1 MEDLRLVGLSED
13 GSRLVLEGKDGRS
26 FAVPVDERIHAA
38 LRGDRARLGQ
48 LQINM
53 ESRLR
58 PREIQARIR
67 AGQSSEEV
75 AVAAGVPVDRVRRYE
90 GPILLERTHMAESAR
105 AVGVR
110 RVTDSTSTPLGTLVA
125 TRLEERGVSPED
137 LEWDSWRR
145 EDARWEV
152 LLRYSAGG
160 RERLARWIFDPA
172 RRTIEPD
179 DDESRWLTDE
189 ERAAPEAP
197 RKAVRRLAPVPSP
210 EAAPEPDEPTRQHD
224 TVPVPVERTAAPAEA
239 PAEAEPPAPKT
250 PAPAAPAPAAAPA
263 AKRPSKRAAVPSWD
277 EILFGMGSKDDDSGR

>member
-90 GPILLERTHMAESAR
+90 GPILQERNHMAESAR

-152 LLRYSAGG
+152 LLRYSAAG

-189 ERAAPEAP
+189 ERAAPEP
-197 RKAVRRLAPVPSP
+197 PHKAVRRLAPVPSP

-224 TVPVPVERTAAPAEA
+224 TLPVERMAPAP
-239 PAEAEPPAPKT
+239 PAETPAAT
-250 PAPAAPAPAAAPA
+250 ERPAPAAPAPAAAPA
-263 AKRPSKRAAVPSWD
+263 AKRTSKRAPVPSWD
-277 EILFGMGSKDDDSGR
+277 EILFGMSGKDDDSGR

>member
-13 GSRLVLEGKDGRS
+13 GSRLVLEAKDGRG
-26 FAVPVDERIHAA
+26 FTVPVDERIHAA

-48 LQINM
+48 LQISM

-90 GPILLERTHMAESAR
+90 GPILLERSHMAESAR
-105 AVGVR
+105 SVGVR

-125 TRLEERGVSPED
+125 ARLEERGVSPDD

-152 LLRYSAGG
+152 LLRYTAGG

-189 ERAAPEAP
+189 ERAAPEPA
-197 RKAVRRLAPVPSP
+197 RKAVRRLAPVPAP
-210 EAAPEPDEPTRQHD
+210 EPAPEPDEETRRHD
-224 TVPVPVERTAAPAEA
+224 TVPVQREVPEQPAAAPET
-239 PAEAEPPAPKT
+239 PPAVAQ
-250 PAPAAPAPAAAPA
+250 PAAAPAPAASAHPA
-263 AKRPSKRAAVPSWD
+263 QKRPAKRAAVPSWD
-277 EILFGMGSKDDDSGR
+277 EILFGMGSKDDDSKR